1 VRAPTKDSGSEMS
14 TYYAG
19 LLAEVGVLLLG
30 GLSVYIILATGQL
43 SLGNAGFM
51 GIGAYL
57 ASYLTVSVGIPLTL
71 ALVVAAIAAGVIGV
85 IVGFP
90 ALRLKGIYLAMA
102 TLGFGEMVRSF
113 FLNFSPMGGS
123 GGFHGMQ
130 HVSVSYIWAWAGG
143 ILLVVMILERS
154 RVWLEMRAVHDDETA
169 AGLVGLNTTV
179 TKVGAFGFGAAVAA
193 VAGGLFA
200 HHHVYIE
207 PGNFGFERSIEFVL
221 AVILG
226 GSTVGP
232 GALVGSTLLVFLPEM
247 LRFLADWRL
256 AAFGILLVVMLLVR
270 RQGILDRALFRPMT
284 FRRRV
289 A

>member
-1 VRAPTKDSGSEMS
+1 MS

-19 LLAEVGVLLLG
+19 LLADVGVLMLG

-57 ASYLTVSVGIPLTL
+57 ASYLTVSVGVPITL
-71 ALVVAAIAAGVIGV
+71 ALVLAAIASGVIGAV
-85 IVGFP
+85 VGFP

-113 FLNFSPMGGS
+113 FLNFSAMGGS

-143 ILLVVMILERS
+143 VLLLVVVLERS

-179 TKVGAFGFGAAVAA
+179 TKVAAFGAGAAVAA
-193 VAGGLFA
+193 IAGGLFA

-207 PGNFGFERSIEFVL
+207 PSNFGFERSIEFVL

-232 GALVGSTLLVFLPEM
+232 GALVGSALLVFLPEM

-256 AAFGILLVVMLLVR
+256 AAFGVLLIVMLLVR
-270 RQGILDRALFRPMT
+270 RQGILDRALFRRLTWRARP
-284 FRRRV
+284 

>member
-1 VRAPTKDSGSEMS
+1 MS

-19 LLAEVGVLLLG
+19 LLADVGILLLG
-30 GLSVYIILATGQL
+30 ALSVYIILATGQL

-51 GIGAYL
+51 GIGAYV
-57 ASYLTVSVGIPLTL
+57 ASYLTVKVGLPLGV
-71 ALVVAAIAAGVIGV
+71 ALLAAGAAAGAIGV

-113 FLNFSPMGGS
+113 LVNFDAMGGS

-130 HVSVSYIWAWAGG
+130 HVSVGYIWTWAGG
-143 ILLVVMILERS
+143 ILLLVVLLERS
-154 RVWLEMRAVHDDETA
+154 RVWLEMRAVHDDETV
-169 AGLVGLNTTV
+169 AGLVGINTTV
-179 TKVGAFGFGAAVAA
+179 TKVGAFGVGAAIAA
-193 VAGGLFA
+193 ISGGLFA

-226 GSTVGP
+226 GSTVAP
-232 GALVGSTLLVFLPEM
+232 GALVGAGLLVMLPEM

-256 AAFGILLVVMLLVR
+256 AAFGTLLVIVLLVR
-270 RQGILDRALFRPMT
+270 RQGILDRALFGRLT
-284 FRRRV
+284 FRSRP

>member
-1 VRAPTKDSGSEMS
+1 MT

-19 LLAEVGVLLLG
+19 LLAEVGILLLG

-57 ASYLTVSVGIPLTL
+57 TSYLTVRMGLPLGL
-71 ALVVAAIAAGVIGV
+71 ALVLAAIASGAIGIV
-85 IVGFP
+85 VGFP

-113 FLNFSPMGGS
+113 FLNFTPMGGS

-130 HVSVSYIWAWAGG
+130 HISVGYIWAWAGG
-143 ILLVVMILERS
+143 ILLLVMVLESS

-193 VAGGLFA
+193 ISGGLFA

-207 PGNFGFERSIEFVL
+207 PSNFGFERSIEFVL

-232 GALVGSTLLVFLPEM
+232 GSLVGAGLLTLLPEM
-247 LRFLADWRL
+247 LRFVADWRL
-256 AAFGILLVVMLLVR
+256 AAFGVLLIVVLLVR
-270 RQGILDRALFRPMT
+270 RQGILDRAMLRPLMM
-284 FRRRV
+284 RKR
-289 A
+289 AA

>member
-1 VRAPTKDSGSEMS
+1 MT

-19 LLAEVGVLLLG
+19 LLAEVGILLLG

-51 GIGAYL
+51 GIGAYIT
-57 ASYLTVSVGIPLTL
+57 SYLTVRMGVPLGL
-71 ALVVAAIAAGVIGV
+71 ALVLAAIASGAIGV
-85 IVGFP
+85 VVGFP

-113 FLNFSPMGGS
+113 FLNFTPMGGS

-130 HVSVSYIWAWAGG
+130 HISVGYIWAWAGG
-143 ILLVVMILERS
+143 ILLLVMVLESS

-193 VAGGLFA
+193 ISGGLFA

-207 PGNFGFERSIEFVL
+207 PANFGFERSVEFVL

-232 GALVGSTLLVFLPEM
+232 GALVGAGLLTLLPEM
-247 LRFLADWRL
+247 LRFVADWRL
-256 AAFGILLVVMLLVR
+256 AAFGVLLIVVLLVR
-270 RQGILDRALFRPMT
+270 RQGILDRALLRPLML
-284 FRRRV
+284 RKR
-289 A
+289 AA

>member
-1 VRAPTKDSGSEMS
+1 MS

-19 LLAEVGVLLLG
+19 LLADVGILLLG
-30 GLSVYIILATGQL
+30 ALSVYIILATGQL

-57 ASYLTVSVGIPLTL
+57 ASYLTVELGVPVTV
-71 ALVVAAIAAGVIGV
+71 ALVIAALVSGVIGV
-85 IVGFP
+85 VVGFP

-113 FLNFSPMGGS
+113 FLNFSAMGGS
-123 GGFHGMQ
+123 GGFHGMK
-130 HVSVSYIWAWAGG
+130 HITVGYIWAWAGG
-143 ILLVVMILERS
+143 VLLLVMLLEHS

-179 TKVGAFGFGAAVAA
+179 TKVAAFGAGAAVAA
-193 VAGGLFA
+193 ICGGLFA

-207 PGNFGFERSIEFVL
+207 PGNFNFERSIDFVL

-226 GSTVGP
+226 GSTVAP
-232 GALVGSTLLVFLPEM
+232 GALVGALLIVLLPEM
-247 LRFLADWRL
+247 LRSLADWRL
-256 AAFGILLVVMLLVR
+256 AAFGALLIVVLLVR
-270 RQGILDRALFRPMT
+270 RQGLLDRSLFRVVT
-284 FRRRV
+284 LRGR
-289 A
+289 AT

>member
-1 VRAPTKDSGSEMS
+1 MT

-19 LLAEVGVLLLG
+19 LLAEVGILLLG

-57 ASYLTVSVGIPLTL
+57 TSYLTVRMGLPLGL
-71 ALVVAAIAAGVIGV
+71 ALVLAAVASGAIGIV
-85 IVGFP
+85 VGFP

-113 FLNFSPMGGS
+113 FLNFTPMGGA

-130 HVSVSYIWAWAGG
+130 HISVGYIWAWAGG
-143 ILLVVMILERS
+143 ILLLVMVLESS

-169 AGLVGLNTTV
+169 ASLVGLNTTV

-193 VAGGLFA
+193 ISGGLFA

-207 PGNFGFERSIEFVL
+207 PSNFGFERSIEFVL

-232 GALVGSTLLVFLPEM
+232 GALVGAGLLTLLPEM
-247 LRFLADWRL
+247 LRFVADWRL
-256 AAFGILLVVMLLVR
+256 AAFGVLLIVVLLVR
-270 RQGILDRALFRPMT
+270 RQGILDRALLRPLML
-284 FRRRV
+284 RKR
-289 A
+289 AA

>member
-1 VRAPTKDSGSEMS
+1 MS

-19 LLAEVGVLLLG
+19 LLAEVGILLLG

-51 GIGAYL
+51 GIGAYIT
-57 ASYLTVSVGIPLTL
+57 SYLTVIIALPLSL
-71 ALVVAAIAAGVIGV
+71 ALLLAAIASGLIGV
-85 IVGFP
+85 VVGFP

-113 FLNFSPMGGS
+113 FLNFTPMGGS

-130 HVSVSYIWAWAGG
+130 HVSVGYIWAWAGG
-143 ILLVVMILERS
+143 ILLLVMVLESS

-179 TKVGAFGFGAAVAA
+179 TKVGAFGAGAAVAA
-193 VAGGLFA
+193 ISGGLFA

-207 PGNFGFERSIEFVL
+207 PSNFGFERSIEFVL

-232 GALVGSTLLVFLPEM
+232 GSLVGAALLTWLPEG

-256 AAFGILLVVMLLVR
+256 AAFGVLLIVVLLVR
-270 RQGILDRALFRPMT
+270 RQGILDRALLRPLMFRK
-284 FRRRV
+284 RS